1 MDVSV
6 KSAGVLID
14 ELITTNIK
22 CFMAQDRLM
31 AASDDHACAE
41 AARQAQQL
49 NARRC
54 ALIRAIDAKLDPS
67 TATLS
72 EKTYAR

>member
-6 KSAGVLID
+6 KSVGVLID

-31 AASDDHACAE
+31 AATADDAACAA

-54 ALIRAIDAKLDPS
+54 ALIRAIDSKLDS
-67 TATLS
+67 ATATLT
-72 EKTYAR
+72 EKTYG

>member
-6 KSAGVLID
+6 KSVGVLID

-31 AASDDHACAE
+31 AASDDAACAE

-54 ALIRAIDAKLDPS
+54 ALIRAIDAKLDKS
-67 TATLS
+67 TATLT

>member
-6 KSAGVLID
+6 KSVGVLID

-22 CFMAQDRLM
+22 CFMAQDRIM
-31 AASDDHACAE
+31 AATDDSTCAD

-54 ALIRAIDAKLDPS
+54 ALIRAIDAKLDS
-67 TATLS
+67 GTATLT
-72 EKTYAR
+72 EKTYA

>member
-6 KSAGVLID
+6 KSVGVLID

-22 CFMAQDRLM
+22 CFNAQEIVMQGGPDQKV
-31 AASDDHACAE
+31 AA
-41 AARQAQQL
+41 AATQAQQL

-54 ALIRAIDAKLDPS
+54 ALIRAIDAKLDPT
-67 TATLS
+67 TATPT
-72 EKTYAR
+72 EKTYA